1 MNTLISKLPRIDQ
14 MPWVDRMRSRP
25 VISLVGVVALL
36 LAGIFGVIGWLS
48 SGARSGTVD
57 THEVVNTAGQ
67 YSFEAPTGWST
78 NQQGRTTTV
87 TSPDQTTVITL
98 GIGKTGSLPV
108 AGTQFFQ
115 QVAGNYQNVE
125 VIPPEGK
132 WVGPQQALIYGGIG
146 NNAQNTQIRF
156 LAITVQSNPTNYAIA
171 VFTTA
176 GSDPK
181 VVLPPVNRVVES
193 FRVLPKR

>member
-1 MNTLISKLPRIDQ
+1 VP
-14 MPWVDRMRSRP
+14 
-25 VISLVGVVALL
+25 A
-36 LAGIFGVIGWLS
+36 
-48 SGARSGTVD
+48 
-57 THEVVNTAGQ
+57 VVNTAGQ